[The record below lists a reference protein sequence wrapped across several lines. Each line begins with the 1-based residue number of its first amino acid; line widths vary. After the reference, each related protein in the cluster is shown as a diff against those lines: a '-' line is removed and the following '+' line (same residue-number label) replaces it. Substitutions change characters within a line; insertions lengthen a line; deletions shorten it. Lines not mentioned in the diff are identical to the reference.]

1 MHILTKKTNIQH
13 QIANK
18 SFNIF
23 LVQNELELLENNFS
37 KEVRTQKY
45 STNTVTLISTKK
57 NSIRPVSQCGMT
69 YILTKI
75 VITES
80 SPKF

>member
-1 MHILTKKTNIQH
+1 MIHQQDCNDWLFVSQCYQIYKTCIHMHIFTKKTNIQH
-13 QIANK
+13 QIVNK

-57 NSIRPVSQCGMT
+57 N
-69 YILTKI
+69 
-75 VITES
+75 
-80 SPKF
+80 